1 MFETCPTSYLAV
13 SFLFCYPSCCT
24 ANYTKHKVQLGD
36 LVAPLTLISCTSI
49 RNAKLIG
56 CILYIYIIILEI

>member
-36 LVAPLTLISCTSI
+36 LVAPLTLISRDVYRSI
-49 RNAKLIG
+49 RVG
-56 CILYIYIIILEI
+56 R

>member
-36 LVAPLTLISCTSI
+36 LVAPLTLISRDVSRSI
-49 RNAKLIG
+49 RVG
-56 CILYIYIIILEI
+56 R